1 MEKLFYNG
9 DIITM
14 EGECENANAV
24 LIEDGLIKAVD
35 RTLAFKSLLTNNKIE
50 KVDLEGKTLMPAF
63 IDPHSHISLVAQT
76 QIMADLAACRSFED
90 IKKELIKYINEN
102 IENNNRK
109 NNEIVFAFGYDHNFL
124 KENKHPRKDLLDEV
138 SAEIPIIIL
147 HKSLHMGV
155 ANTQALEVLNIDE
168 STENPEGGVIGRI
181 ENSNEPNGY
190 LEESPIIN
198 LLDDIPEYANF
209 DILELSKKAQDVY
222 AENGITTVQDGA
234 AGKASIESFFELAK
248 NEELFLDVISY
259 PLVSSDAIDFI
270 KGKKYEK
277 NYYNN
282 FKIGGYKLILDGSP
296 QGKTAWLTE
305 SYEGEE
311 SYSGNPWYED
321 YEVKEYISKTINNN
335 RQLLTHCNGDAAI
348 DQLLRNYELVLKE
361 SDNLNKTNLRP
372 VIIHCQIVREDQ
384 LNKMVD
390 LDMIP
395 SMFAAHTYYWGDI
408 HLKNLGSKRANKIDP
423 ANSALARNLVLNFH
437 QDAPIVK
444 SNMLHTIWSAVN
456 RLSRK
461 GKVIG
466 ERERITVYDALKAVT
481 INAAYQYHE
490 EGIKGSI
497 KEGKLADLV
506 ILDKNPLEVDEMEI
520 KDIEV
525 LETIK
530 EGKTIYKL

>member
-14 EGECENANAV
+14 EGECERVNAV

-35 RTLAFKSLLTNNKIE
+35 KTSSFKSLLNNDEIE
-50 KVDLEGKTLMPAF
+50 KIDLDGKTLMPAF

-76 QIMADLAACRSFED
+76 QIMADLAECRSFED
-90 IKKELIKYINEN
+90 IKNKLIKYLNKN
-102 IENNNRK
+102 IKNNNKQK
-109 NNEIVFAFGYDHNFL
+109 NNVVFAFGYDHNFL
-124 KENKHPRKDLLDEV
+124 KEKSHPRKNLLDEV
-138 SAEIPIIIL
+138 SSEIPIIIL

-155 ANTQALEVLNIDE
+155 ANSKALEVLNIDE
-168 STENPEGGVIGRI
+168 NTENPEGGIIGRK

-209 DILELSKKAQDVY
+209 DLVELSKKAQNVY
-222 AENGITTVQDGA
+222 AKNGITTVQDGA
-234 AGKASIESFFELAK
+234 AGKASIETFFELAK
-248 NEELFLDVISY
+248 NKELFLDVISY
-259 PLVSSDAIDFI
+259 PLVSSEAIEFI

-305 SYEGEE
+305 NYEGEE
-311 SYSGNPWYED
+311 NYSGKPWYED
-321 YEVKEYISKTINNN
+321 YEVKEYILEALNDN

-348 DQLLRNYELVLKE
+348 DQLLKNYELALKK
-361 SDNLNKTNLRP
+361 STNLNKTNLRP
-372 VIIHCQIVREDQ
+372 VIIHCQIIRDDQ
-384 LNKMVD
+384 LDKMVD

-395 SMFAAHTYYWGDI
+395 SMFAAHTYYWGDV
-408 HLKNLGSKRANKIDP
+408 HLENLGSKRANKIDP

-490 EGIKGSI
+490 EEIKGSI

-506 ILDKNPLEVDEMEI
+506 ILDKNPLEVDEMEV
-520 KDIEV
+520 KDIKV
-525 LETIK
+525 LETLK
-530 EGKTIYKL
+530 EGKTIFCK